1 MNNNLDSVLAE
12 IDELVAQDVT
22 HREMFAVIAEMLVD
36 RYED

>member
-12 IDELVAQDVT
+12 IDELVAQDVP